1 MSDNGLPTALECP
14 INWPEVAR
22 MILLSRQID
31 ELEMGKLTPEGK
43 ILYQF
48 SSSGHELAEVLPGLA
63 LDHPH
68 DAAAVYYRSRPFMLA
83 SGMTPAEALAAG
95 MARGGLPSDGRDVG
109 VCYSLP
115 RRSRALVLPMSG
127 GVGAQY
133 TPAVGW
139 AQAITYR
146 QRVLREKEWSGAI
159 AIAVGGDG
167 SVATNGFW
175 SALNI
180 ATTQKLPLLLL
191 IVDNAFGLSVPSD
204 FQTPNGDIAA
214 NLASYGNLRVTSGD
228 GTDPPEAWRLVC
240 EAIAHVRSGEGP
252 GLLRLCV
259 PRIAGHTYV
268 DDQSYKAPEV
278 RADDAGRDPV
288 PRMRGHLMS
297 LGFTEQDWDQLVD
310 AVTAELRDALAE
322 AESWSD
328 PEPEDVQSH
337 LFYGGMAPE
346 QGGLRSEGAAI
357 PLGPNAPEPSGPRI
371 NFLDAVRRA
380 LTAEMKLNSRI
391 LVFGEDVGAKGGVH
405 GATLDMQSEFGT
417 DRVFDTSLSEEGII
431 GRAAGMAF
439 ASLLPVPEIQFRKYA
454 EPAQEQ
460 LSDLGT
466 VRWRTGGRFAGPVV
480 VRMPVGFGKTTGD
493 PWHSV
498 TGEAIFAHMTGWRIA
513 FPSNAA
519 DAVGLL
525 RTALRGDDPTFF
537 LEHRALLD
545 SSLGRRPY
553 PGDDYCL
560 PFGRAASVTEGDEL
574 AVVSWGAMV
583 HRCVEAAERFSGK
596 VAVIDLRTIVPWDQ
610 ETVLSSVRKTGKV
623 LVVHE
628 DSVTA
633 GFAGEILAV
642 IGDQAFE
649 FLDAPLSRLAV
660 PDIPIAYNRELAAA
674 TIPSVEVI
682 SQRMADLLRY

>member
-1 MSDNGLPTALECP
+1 
-14 INWPEVAR
+14 

-63 LDHPH
+63 LNHLH
-68 DAAAVYYRSRPFMLA
+68 DAATVYYRSRPFMLA
-83 SGMTPAEALAAG
+83 SGLTPVEALAAG
-95 MARGGLPSDGRDVG
+95 MARSGAPTDGRDTG
-109 VCYSLP
+109 VCYNLP
-115 RRSRALVLPMSG
+115 RRTRALVLPMSG

-139 AQAITYR
+139 AQAIEYR
-146 QRVLREKEWSGAI
+146 RWVLGEEDWSGAI
-159 AIAVGGDG
+159 AVAVGGDG

-175 SALNI
+175 SALTI
-180 ATTQKLPLLLL
+180 ATTQQLPLLLL
-191 IVDNAFGLSVPSD
+191 IVDNAYGLSVPSS
-204 FQTPNGDIAA
+204 FQTPSGDIAA
-214 NLASYGNLRVTSGD
+214 NLASYGNLRITSGD

-240 EAIAHVRSGEGP
+240 QAIDHVRSGAGP
-252 GLLRLCV
+252 ALLRLCV

-268 DDQSYKAPEV
+268 DDQSYKTPEV

-288 PRMRGHLMS
+288 PRMRDHLFS
-297 LGFTEQDWDQLVD
+297 QGFSEQDWDRLVES
-310 AVTAELRDALAE
+310 VKAELHDALAE
-322 AESWSD
+322 AESRAD
-328 PEPEDVQSH
+328 PERERVRDH
-337 LFYGGMAPE
+337 LFYGGSEPE
-346 QGGLRSEGAAI
+346 QGGLRPEGALI
-357 PLGPNAPEPSGPRI
+357 PLGADTPQPSGPRI
-371 NFLDAVRRA
+371 NFLDAVRRT
-380 LTAEMKLNSRI
+380 LSEEMKLNPRI
-391 LVFGEDVGAKGGVH
+391 MVFGEDVGAKGGVH

-431 GRAAGMAF
+431 GRSVGLAIAA
-439 ASLLPVPEIQFRKYA
+439 LLPVPEIQFRKYA

-466 VRWRTGGRFAGPVV
+466 VRWRTGGRFAAPVV
-480 VRMPVGFGKTTGD
+480 VRMPVGFGKSTAD

-498 TGEAIFAHMTGWRIA
+498 TGEAIFAHMPGWRIA

-545 SSLGRRPY
+545 SAPGRRPY
-553 PGDDYCL
+553 PGDDFCL
-560 PFGRAASVTEGDEL
+560 PFGRAAHVTEGDEL
-574 AVVSWGAMV
+574 TVVSWGAMV
-583 HRCVEAAERFSGK
+583 HRCVEAADRVTGD
-596 VAVIDLRTIVPWDQ
+596 VAVIDLRTLVPWDR
-610 ETVLSSVRKTGKV
+610 ETVLASVRSTGKA

-628 DSVTA
+628 DSMTA

-642 IGDQAFE
+642 IGEQVFE
-649 FLDAPLSRLAV
+649 FLDAPLGRLAV
-660 PDIPIAYNRELAAA
+660 PDIPIAYNRALAAA
-674 TIPSVEVI
+674 TIPSVEEI
-682 SQRMADLLRY
+682 AEKMKQMLRY